1 VVVKPRLRRPDH
13 PIGGQDYPRTLEE
26 FDEWFSSEAA
36 CTAYL
41 TRLRWPTGFTCP
53 ACGGRSSWS
62 TARGL
67 LRCTACQ
74 RQTSPLAGTVLEG
87 TRKPLRTWFQAMWY
101 VTNQKSGFS
110 ALGLQRV
117 LGFGSYQTAWTWLHK
132 LRRAMVRPGRDRLRG
147 SVEVDETYVG
157 GAESGVDG
165 RQTQDKSVV
174 MVAVELLSPKGFGR
188 VRLRCV
194 PNASRVS
201 LIGFVRDVVEPGS
214 QVRTD
219 GLLAYR
225 ELAEHGYLHSINV
238 IQGSGVQAHVA
249 LPAVHRIAALLK
261 RWLLGT
267 HQGSVSA
274 RHLDYYLDEFTFRFN
289 RRASGARGLLFY
301 RLLQQALEVAPAPYR
316 NIVGGRPFDAEDVVD
331 HNL

>member
-1 VVVKPRLRRPDH
+1 
-13 PIGGQDYPRTLEE
+13 
-26 FDEWFSSEAA
+26 
-36 CTAYL
+36 
-41 TRLRWPTGFTCP
+41 
-53 ACGGRSSWS
+53 
-62 TARGL
+62 
-67 LRCTACQ
+67 
-74 RQTSPLAGTVLEG
+74 LAGTVLEG

-101 VTNQKSGFS
+101 VTNQKSGVS

-132 LRRAMVRPGRDRLRG
+132 LRRAMVRPGRDRLSG

-157 GAESGVDG
+157 GVDVGVSG
-165 RQTQDKSVV
+165 RQTHDKSVV
-174 MVAVELLSPKGFGR
+174 MVAVEMLSPKGFGR
-188 VRLRCV
+188 VRLRQV
-194 PNASRVS
+194 PDASGS
-201 LIGFVRDVVEPGS
+201 NLIGFICDVVEPGS
-214 QVRTD
+214 EVHTD

-225 ELAEHGYLHSINV
+225 DLPEHGYRHTFNV
-238 IQGSGVQAHVA
+238 ITGSGVRAHVS

-274 RHLDYYLDEFTFRFN
+274 KHLDYYLDEFTFRFN

-301 RLLQQALEVAPAPYR
+301 RLLQQALEVAPVPYR
-316 NIVGGRPFDAEDVVD
+316 RIVGGKEIDAGKVVE

>member
-1 VVVKPRLRRPDH
+1 
-13 PIGGQDYPRTLEE
+13 
-26 FDEWFSSEAA
+26 
-36 CTAYL
+36 
-41 TRLRWPTGFTCP
+41 
-53 ACGGRSSWS
+53 
-62 TARGL
+62 
-67 LRCTACQ
+67 
-74 RQTSPLAGTVLEG
+74 VLEG

-101 VTNQKSGFS
+101 VTNQKSGVS

-132 LRRAMVRPGRDRLRG
+132 LRRAMVRPGRDRLSG

-157 GAESGVDG
+157 GVDVGVSG
-165 RQTQDKSVV
+165 RQTHDKSVV

-188 VRLRCV
+188 VRLRQV
-194 PNASRVS
+194 PDASGS
-201 LIGFVRDVVEPGS
+201 NLIGFIRDVVEPGS
-214 QVRTD
+214 EVHTD

-225 ELAEHGYLHSINV
+225 DLPEHGYRHTFNV
-238 IQGSGVQAHVA
+238 ITGSGVLAHVS

-274 RHLDYYLDEFTFRFN
+274 KHLDYYLDEFTFRFN

-301 RLLQQALEVAPAPYR
+301 RLLQQALEAAPVPYR
-316 NIVGGRPFDAEDVVD
+316 RIVGGKEIDAGKVVE